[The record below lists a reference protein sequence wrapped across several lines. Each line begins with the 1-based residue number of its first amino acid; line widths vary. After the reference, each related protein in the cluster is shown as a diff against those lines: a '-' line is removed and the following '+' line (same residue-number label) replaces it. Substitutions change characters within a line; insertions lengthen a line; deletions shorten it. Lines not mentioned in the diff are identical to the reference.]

1 MICADCGE
9 DNNIVYYLDG
19 SWICWDCI
27 LKAYGII
34 QATNDNYLFQDKF
47 YTLDDLKIRLEL
59 PTKNVDSKS
68 QLPST

>member
-27 LKAYGII
+27 LKAC
-34 QATNDNYLFQDKF
+34 
-47 YTLDDLKIRLEL
+47 
-59 PTKNVDSKS
+59 
-68 QLPST
+68 QLPPPKGKGLVKAQN

>member
-34 QATNDNYLFQDKF
+34 QATDDNYLFNDKL
-47 YTLDDLKIRLEL
+47 YTLDDLK
-59 PTKNVDSKS
+59 
-68 QLPST
+68 